1 MKYVE
6 FRKFTDE
13 NGAMPIY
20 LFEGEERYF
29 LEGGELL
36 IKSRFLQDTTLDY
49 ATFDGANLKGAKISS
64 LVTAVQSF
72 PFISQKRVVKVT
84 DFTPTE
90 EEYEKYLK
98 NLFENPPSGSILLI
112 VNSPKKS
119 ETKKADE
126 KNKKANL
133 QKKTNVTFV
142 DCSRADEETL
152 KKWIFVTCK
161 RSGVYADG
169 ITCGKIVNYCI
180 ADMSRIAKET
190 EKLLLYC
197 QAKELAKLTDEIVD
211 EIVYPDTEYKIYELS
226 SAVSRKNYDEFV
238 KIMNELSFKGF
249 DEASLLATL
258 ASHFKSLYEVS
269 RMKGSDKEIASAL
282 GVKEFSIKK
291 NREQANKFAKDRLL
305 YLYESTFEAIS
316 GFKCGELTQSSALKL
331 ITAKIFF

>member
-20 LFEGEERYF
+20 LFEGEESYF
-29 LEGGELL
+29 REGGETL

-49 ATFDGANLKGAKISS
+49 ATFDGASLKGAKISS
-64 LVTAVQSF
+64 LVSAVQSF

-84 DFTPTE
+84 DFSPTE

-98 NLFENPPSGSILLI
+98 NLFENPPSGSVLLI
-112 VNSPKKS
+112 VNSPKKT
-119 ETKKADE
+119 ETKKDD
-126 KNKKANL
+126 KKANL
-133 QKKTNVTFV
+133 QKKPNVTFV

-161 RSGVYADG
+161 RAGIYADG

-180 ADMSRIAKET
+180 GDMSRISKET

-211 EIVYPDTEYKIYELS
+211 EVVYPDAEYKIYELS
-226 SAVSRKNYDEFV
+226 SAVSRKNYDAFV
-238 KIMNELSFKGF
+238 KIMNELSSKGF
-249 DEASLLATL
+249 DEAALLATL
-258 ASHFKSLYEVS
+258 AAHFKGLYEVS
-269 RMKGSDKEIASAL
+269 LMKGSDKEIASAL
-282 GVKEFSIKK
+282 GLKEFSVKK
-291 NREQANKFAKDRLL
+291 NREQANKFGKDRLL
-305 YLYESTFEAIS
+305 YLYESTFESIS

>member
-20 LFEGEERYF
+20 LFEGEEAYF
-29 LEGGELL
+29 REGGETL

-49 ATFDGANLKGAKISS
+49 AVFDGATLKGPKISALLS
-64 LVTAVQSF
+64 AVQSF
-72 PFISQKRVVKVT
+72 PFLSQKRVVKVT
-84 DFTPTE
+84 DFSPTK

-98 NLFENPPSGSILLI
+98 GLFENPPTGSILLI
-112 VNSPKKS
+112 VNAPKK
-119 ETKKADE
+119 TDAKKVDDKE
-126 KNKKANL
+126 KKANL
-133 QKKTNVTFV
+133 QKKPNVTFV

-180 ADMSRIAKET
+180 GDMSRIAKET
-190 EKLLLYC
+190 EKLLIYC
-197 QAKELAKLTDEIVD
+197 ESKGLAKLTDEIVD
-211 EIVYPDTEYKIYELS
+211 EVVYPDSEYKIYELS
-226 SAVSRKNYDEFV
+226 SAVSRKNYDGYV
-238 KIMNELSFKGF
+238 KIMNELSAKGF

-258 ASHFKSLYEVS
+258 AAHFKGLYEVS
-269 RMKGSDKEIASAL
+269 RMKGSDRDIATAL
-282 GVKEFSIKK
+282 GLKEFSVKK
-291 NREQANKFAKDRLL
+291 NREQANKFTKDRLL
-305 YLYESTFEAIS
+305 YLYESTFDAIS
-316 GFKCGELTQSSALKL
+316 AFKCGETSQSSALKL